1 MPDGNKNSYLLKQT
15 CNFSRR
21 FVSVDITFYYHQ
33 VEVLK
38 YEYIYI
44 YINGMYKKNYFRL
57 SLLVS
62 SSNSFLFSF
71 RLFISFIILAFL
83 PSLSTSLF
91 ETSTPY
97 SMTSLIVSSNWPISA
112 RWLRIL
118 KRKIMSKYDVSLQFD
133 NFFKV

>member
-44 YINGMYKKNYFRL
+44 YIYIYIYKWDVQKKLL
-57 SLLVS
+57 SIEFVGIIFQFLLV
-62 SSNSFLFSF
+62 FLQ
-71 RLFISFIILAFL
+71 IVYIIHYIGFL
-83 PSLSTSLF
+83 TITKHITLWDF
-91 ETSTPY
+91 H
-97 SMTSLIVSSNWPISA
+97 A
-112 RWLRIL
+112 IL
-118 KRKIMSKYDVSLQFD
+118 NDFAYC
-133 NFFKV
+133 FFKLADISQMIANLKKKDHV